1 MVGAVHQ
8 SGFESNDRIASQ
20 NAVFDA
26 VLQAFFNCRE
36 EGFWNGAAEYLLFKD
51 QVVAD
56 GWLKLDP
63 NIAELT
69 VTARLFLM
77 FALYFHFLAD
87 GFAVSNPWNLQG
99 NRHAEF
105 IFELGNQN
113 VQMLFTQ
120 TGDQLLVGFCVVFI
134 SEGWVLFHQS
144 LQSGSNL
151 GFIALCLGFD
161 CHGQAR
167 MREVDWVKAE
177 HLFRV
182 AQRVAGFGS
191 G

>member
-63 NIAELT
+63 NVAELT
-69 VTARLFLM
+69 VTARLFLV
-77 FALYFHFLAD
+77 FALYLHFLAD
-87 GFAVSNPWNLQG
+87 GFAVSNLEPPG
-99 NRHAEF
+99 KPTRRIYF
-105 IFELGNQN
+105 
-113 VQMLFTQ
+113 
-120 TGDQLLVGFCVVFI
+120 
-134 SEGWVLFHQS
+134 
-144 LQSGSNL
+144 
-151 GFIALCLGFD
+151 
-161 CHGQAR
+161 
-167 MREVDWVKAE
+167 
-177 HLFRV
+177 
-182 AQRVAGFGS
+182 
-191 G
+191 